1 MPGSLGIASSNDFT
15 ALCHLSFILNY
26 CLAHKVNMNNDR
38 GHPVL
43 GSSGSYW
50 IHLRKWV
57 LQIPDQGYRE
67 HRDMV
72 APDCNWYLSLPC
84 SVPEVFNIT
93 VVKWWRKQ
101 HCWLQSSLLRCPV
114 RPIFHISAA
123 QLDSWESS
131 ASATHHALHL
141 SPAWWNITPSLQL
154 NG

>member
-26 CLAHKVNMNNDR
+26 CLANKVNMNNDR
-38 GHPVL
+38 GQCWV
-43 GSSGSYW
+43 
-50 IHLRKWV
+50 HLAHIGYIWGNESCKS
-57 LQIPDQGYRE
+57 QIKARV

-72 APDCNWYLSLPC
+72 APDCNEALPC

-93 VVKWWRKQ
+93 VVKLWRKQ